1 MSSMLLMNTNHVHTL
16 ADDLESFLHV
26 LSWVALRF
34 TPHGLSTKALTDLLV
49 SMFDHSYEDDGF
61 ARGGNIKKNYLIGGE
76 VTTSNFQQEK
86 ISTLIKV
93 LTATCA
99 VRYEDPP
106 SDEDLKLYRDYQVQQ
121 SDLLQ
126 NPHITSSVAAIYE
139 ALGLSSVAARY
150 EQKMAA
156 LSSSDWMIKTF
167 DDALA
172 DRNSWP
178 SDDKSAPN
186 PLVSRGPPGRKRKA
200 DDGDVVPE
208 FPVQRMRF
216 SGSIQDIEDESKD

>member
-1 MSSMLLMNTNHVHTL
+1 MS
-16 ADDLESFLHV
+16 
-26 LSWVALRF
+26 
-34 TPHGLSTKALTDLLV
+34 
-49 SMFDHSYEDDGF
+49 
-61 ARGGNIKKNYLIGGE
+61 YLIVGR
-76 VTTSNFQQEK
+76 VTKSNFQQEK
-86 ISTLIKV
+86 LSTLIKV

-216 SGSIQDIEDESKD
+216 SGSTQDIEDESID